1 MIRILKAQT
10 AAHYK
15 DFVQFPFKLYADN
28 KYWVPPISKEELEVI
43 DQSKNPVFQNA
54 DASFFLAYKNDKL
67 VGRIAAMVNWI
78 EVNELRKRKV
88 RKTRRRKRRRK
99 RRTRKN

>member
-10 AAHYK
+10 TAHFK
-15 DFVQFPFKLYADN
+15 DFVQFPFELYN
-28 KYWVPPISKEELEVI
+28 NNPYWVPPISKEELQVI

-78 EVNELRKRKV
+78 EVNELKKEKYV
-88 RKTRRRKRRRK
+88 LVGLILLMI
-99 RRTRKN
+99 